1 MTTRT
6 VETKE
11 GKKWV
16 LSSTYNDP
24 ELDTWNLHALASD
37 LAAKYIGK
45 APYIRSI
52 KRRNNYDGTQ
62 TYTVTYDNCCRSIY
76 VTDIY

>member
-6 VETKE
+6 IETKD

-16 LSSTYNDP
+16 ETYKQTDNA
-24 ELDTWNLHALASD
+24 EALHSLASD

-45 APYIRSI
+45 AAYVKSI

-62 TYTVTYDNCCRSIY
+62 TYTVTYDNNCRAIY